1 MQKNNSVPAPTEC
14 FKQAATPPINNFLL
28 GMKLEALDP
37 RNVTST
43 CIATVVGTLG
53 ARLRLRLD
61 GGDNKNDF
69 YRLVDSNEIHPVGHC
84 KDNGGMLQPP
94 LGFRRNASSWPSFL
108 QQTLI
113 DAQLAPAASF
123 YKEPRTP
130 KTNLFQVG
138 HKLEAVDKKNPQL
151 ICCATVSELKDNMI
165 HVTFDG
171 WRGAFDYWCRYD
183 SRDIFPV
190 GWCAKTCH
198 PIQPPGQ
205 KNKVDGTGS
214 GPSIRHTKRGSYT
227 LVPDLDHLQPANPV
241 PIHFHTRCHG
251 GPFIKSSKLPSKVTS
266 RTLSELAKL
275 CLQEILAASSNTV
288 VLGKRLFQLDGEVQI
303 VVAAGQNFT
312 VRIPKSLQ
320 TTDPAAMADFLRT
333 LCKTIKS
340 CSNLITLEPGPD
352 CCEKCDKGDRAENES
367 TEDEEEA
374 DNKPLKSLLKHEE
387 KSMQNLME
395 VGAGE
400 MAGEEK
406 KKPTATKTNMD
417 VKVEGETKP
426 LLISNAREK
435 KATTVAT
442 ISPVAAPSAKNAKR
456 PASSSPPAVAA
467 PAISL
472 KRKRNSEHGTV
483 AAESPV
489 PSSSTGK
496 LENHRQSHLLANI
509 NSPLPRTG
517 MPSTPVCSVTG
528 QQSQQLLTSPQL
540 PKSAASEWTI
550 EEVIQY
556 IAATDPTLAIHA
568 DLFRKHVSED
578 EKDLEP
584 FLIFSR
590 FSRKSMERHFCC

>member
-1 MQKNNSVPAPTEC
+1 M
-14 FKQAATPPINNFLL
+14 PPVNQFLM

-84 KDNGGMLQPP
+84 KRGGGMLQPP

-108 QQTLI
+108 QQTLQ
-113 DAQLAPAASF
+113 DAQLAPEGF
-123 YKEPRTP
+123 FHKEPRTP
-130 KTNLFQVG
+130 KQNVFQVG

-205 KNKVDGTGS
+205 KNKVDGSGGGGS
-214 GPSIRHTKRGSYT
+214 ANANNKHSKRPSYT
-227 LVPDLDHLQPANPV
+227 LVPDLDQLQPANPV

-275 CLQEILAASSNTV
+275 CLQEILAASSNTA
-288 VLGKRLFQLDGEVQI
+288 VLGHRLFQLDGEVQI
-303 VVAAGQNFT
+303 VMAAGQNFT
-312 VRIPKSLQ
+312 VRIPKSLH
-320 TTDPAAMADFLRT
+320 TTDPAAMADFLRI

-352 CCEKCDKGDRAENES
+352 CCDECGKGKEGEG
-367 TEDEEEA
+367 EDEEEEEE
-374 DNKPLKSLLKHEE
+374 KPLKQIARSIKEE
-387 KSMQNLME
+387 RRQSEGKQQQTGTETVTEAAKQE
-395 VGAGE
+395 VVVKRA
-400 MAGEEK
+400 EK
-406 KKPTATKTNMD
+406 VTE
-417 VKVEGETKP
+417 VK
-426 LLISNAREK
+426 A
-435 KATTVAT
+435 TVAT
-442 ISPVAAPSAKNAKR
+442 VSPVTAASPKGVKR
-456 PASSSPPAVAA
+456 EAESVPAAA
-467 PAISL
+467 ATPAISL
-472 KRKRNSEHGTV
+472 KRKRTLEHGIAV
-483 AAESPV
+483 VLNESPV
-489 PSSSTGK
+489 PSSSTG
-496 LENHRQSHLLANI
+496 
-509 NSPLPRTG
+509 
-517 MPSTPVCSVTG
+517 
-528 QQSQQLLTSPQL
+528 
-540 PKSAASEWTI
+540 EW
-550 EEVIQY
+550 EE
-556 IAATDPTLAIHA
+556 
-568 DLFRKHVSED
+568 RKRGREMNVN
-578 EKDLEP
+578 
-584 FLIFSR
+584 
-590 FSRKSMERHFCC
+590 

>member
-1 MQKNNSVPAPTEC
+1 M
-14 FKQAATPPINNFLL
+14 PPLNQFLM

-84 KDNGGMLQPP
+84 KKNGGMLQPP

-113 DAQLAPAASF
+113 DAQLAPERF
-123 YKEPRTP
+123 FHKEPRTP
-130 KTNLFQVG
+130 KQNVFQVG

-205 KNKVDGTGS
+205 KNKVDGSGGGGS
-214 GPSIRHTKRGSYT
+214 SSKHSKRASYT
-227 LVPDLDHLQPANPV
+227 LVPDLDQLQPANPV

-251 GPFIKSSKLPSKVTS
+251 GPYIKSSKLPSKVTS

-275 CLQEILAASSNTV
+275 CLQEILAASSNTAQ
-288 VLGKRLFQLDGEVQI
+288 LGHRLFSLNGEVQI
-303 VVAAGQNFT
+303 VMAAGQNFT

-320 TTDPAAMADFLRT
+320 TTDPAAMADFLKT

-340 CSNLITLEPGPD
+340 CSNLITLDPGPD
-352 CCEKCDKGDRAENES
+352 CCEKCEKGKA
-367 TEDEEEA
+367 EEESEESDEG
-374 DNKPLKSLLKHEE
+374 DNKPLKLVAKSLLKVQRKEE
-387 KSMQNLME
+387 E
-395 VGAGE
+395 VKGDVVKVTVQKQVE
-400 MAGEEK
+400 VEPKKEPSVVVVGEEK
-406 KKPTATKTNMD
+406 G
-417 VKVEGETKP
+417 VKVTVKEVVVKP
-426 LLISNAREK
+426 
-435 KATTVAT
+435 ATTVAT
-442 ISPVAAPSAKNAKR
+442 VSPVT
-456 PASSSPPAVAA
+456 SSPKGIKREAESTPVTTATT
-467 PAISL
+467 AISL
-472 KRKRNSEHGTV
+472 KRKRTSEHGSV
-483 AAESPV
+483 GVLNESPV
-489 PSSSTGK
+489 PSSSTGESRVGFGY
-496 LENHRQSHLLANI
+496 L
-509 NSPLPRTG
+509 SPW
-517 MPSTPVCSVTG
+517 V
-528 QQSQQLLTSPQL
+528 
-540 PKSAASEWTI
+540 
-550 EEVIQY
+550 
-556 IAATDPTLAIHA
+556 
-568 DLFRKHVSED
+568 
-578 EKDLEP
+578 
-584 FLIFSR
+584 
-590 FSRKSMERHFCC
+590 

>member
-1 MQKNNSVPAPTEC
+1 MQKTSSVPAPIEC
-14 FKQAATPPINNFLL
+14 FKQAAVPPVNQFLM
-28 GMKLEALDP
+28 GMKIEALDP

-84 KDNGGMLQPP
+84 KKNGGMLQPP

-108 QQTLI
+108 QQTLV
-113 DAQLAPAASF
+113 DAQLAPERF
-123 YKEPRTP
+123 FHKEPRTP
-130 KTNLFQVG
+130 KQNVFTVG

-205 KNKVDGTGS
+205 KSKCVDGSGGGGS
-214 GPSIRHTKRGSYT
+214 SSKHSKRPSYT
-227 LVPDLDHLQPANPV
+227 LVPDLDQLQPANPV

-275 CLQEILAASSNTV
+275 CLQEILAASSNTA
-288 VLGKRLFQLDGEVQI
+288 VLGHRLFQLDGEVQI
-303 VVAAGQNFT
+303 VMAAGQNFT
-312 VRIPKSLQ
+312 VRIPKALH

-352 CCEKCDKGDRAENES
+352 CCEQCDKGKRGTSEEDDDEDGDDR
-367 TEDEEEA
+367 
-374 DNKPLKSLLKHEE
+374 PLKQIA
-387 KSMQNLME
+387 KSMKEGQRQQQQQQQQVEVVADVKRGKAATEKALVEAKQEPAEE
-395 VGAGE
+395 VGVVVT
-400 MAGEEK
+400 
-406 KKPTATKTNMD
+406 TA
-417 VKVEGETKP
+417 ETK
-426 LLISNAREK
+426 A
-435 KATTVAT
+435 TVAT
-442 ISPVAAPSAKNAKR
+442 VSPVTSVTSVKGGVKREAVESVPVPAAT
-456 PASSSPPAVAA
+456 

-472 KRKRNSEHGTV
+472 KRKRMSELGSAV
-483 AAESPV
+483 VLSDSPV

-496 LENHRQSHLLANI
+496 QCSRGERVLGLTVSFVVSFVPLLQEC
-509 NSPLPRTG
+509 LQR
-517 MPSTPVCSVTG
+517 PSV
-528 QQSQQLLTSPQL
+528 
-540 PKSAASEWTI
+540 
-550 EEVIQY
+550 
-556 IAATDPTLAIHA
+556 
-568 DLFRKHVSED
+568 R
-578 EKDLEP
+578 
-584 FLIFSR
+584 
-590 FSRKSMERHFCC
+590 